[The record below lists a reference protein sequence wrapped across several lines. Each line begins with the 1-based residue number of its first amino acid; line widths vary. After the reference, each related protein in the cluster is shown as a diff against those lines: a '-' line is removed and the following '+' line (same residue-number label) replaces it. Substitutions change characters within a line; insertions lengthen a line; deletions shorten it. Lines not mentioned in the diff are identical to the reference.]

1 MVITYIFTNKE
12 DVKSVTTRN
21 MKGAH
26 LNYNKQEEDHHKQKQ
41 CEQQTEQGLSQ
52 KGKQRGSLQNK
63 RHETQIPT

>member
-1 MVITYIFTNKE
+1 
-12 DVKSVTTRN
+12 

-52 KGKQRGSLQNK
+52 KGKQRGSVQNK